1 MTIRTIA
8 EYLRGHPFFAG
19 LDQDSLDE
27 LAGCAFNQHIKTG
40 QYLFHEGGGAEHFY
54 VVTRGRIVV
63 EAFIPASGP
72 YVLDSVAEGEVL
84 GWSGLIPPHRWL
96 FDARAVEPAS
106 VVSLDAGCLRRK
118 CDADPRLGYDLIQRV
133 AQVMSHRLQATRVR
147 LLDLYG
153 PPGRRGPAF
162 MTSATGS
169 GEAARPGREPVGPA

>member
-1 MTIRTIA
+1 VNIRTIG

-19 LDQDSLDE
+19 FDHDSLDE
-27 LAGCAFNQHIKTG
+27 LAGCALNQHIKAG
-40 QYLFHEGGGAEHFY
+40 DYLFHEGDVAEHFY

-72 YVLDSVAEGEVL
+72 HVLDSVAEGEVL

-96 FDARAVEPAS
+96 FDARAVAAAS
-106 VVSLDAGCLRRK
+106 VVALDATCLRRK
-118 CDADPRLGYDLIQRV
+118 CDADPRLGYDFIQRV

-153 PPGRRGPAF
+153 PPGRGTPAS

-169 GEAARPGREPVGPA
+169 GEAARPGREPAGSA